1 MKKKFTK
8 VITIIFLIFGML
20 FTATPTKVKAT
31 ASIAISG
38 VPSIVQPGAIFDVT
52 VSIPGYLGGMVT
64 LSGFNCTIISQNT
77 VLVDGSASFTVRAG
91 SAGTAYIQAEGSEIT
106 PTDVNKPTTNGF
118 GRANFTIAAPSNN
131 NGGGGGG
138 TQVQQP
144 SKPQTPQN
152 QQNQQNQQN
161 PQEDV
166 NDKRSD
172 NNNLASLA
180 ISSGK
185 LTPAFHAETTEYRV
199 ELAAT
204 VTSINITASAAD
216 AKAKV
221 NGTGTKALEPGENKF
236 SITVTAEN
244 GAVKTYTIVAVV
256 NEKPLV
262 YTKYNGKDLGV
273 VRNVKDIKAPKDFVE
288 TTVKLDGKEVK
299 AWKNDAM
306 KITLVYLIDEKTS
319 EKNFYIYDTKKQM
332 VTNIFKPTAI
342 LGNNVYLV
350 DIPKELQT
358 MEGFEY
364 EKVKVD
370 TTELMG
376 WTFKD
381 KAFDNYVVI
390 YVMDE
395 TGKMQYYMYEKTQ
408 NTLQLYSKAAPVTQE
423 SYEKLIKNLENTNKM
438 QVICLGV
445 AAVLTVVAIVAV
457 VFAIKL
463 KKQVK

>member
-1 MKKKFTK
+1 MKLIKKVLMIVSSFIL
-8 VITIIFLIFGML
+8 VMGLFILPGSLMAASFGMSASTSTVVPGGS
-20 FTATPTKVKAT
+20 FTISVGGNCYGKVDLSVSGGFISTNSIWVDNDYQTVTVTAGSSGNVTVVATPVKGFSDPNENEYYPGKRT
-31 ASIAISG
+31 VS
-38 VPSIVQPGAIFDVT
+38 VTIVQP
-52 VSIPGYLGGMVT
+52 
-64 LSGFNCTIISQNT
+64 Q
-77 VLVDGSASFTVRAG
+77 
-91 SAGTAYIQAEGSEIT
+91 
-106 PTDVNKPTTNGF
+106 KP
-118 GRANFTIAAPSNN
+118 SD
-131 NGGGGGG
+131 NGGGI
-138 TQVQQP
+138 QVQQP
-144 SKPQTPQN
+144 SKPQTP
-152 QQNQQNQQN
+152 QNQQNQQN

-204 VTSINITASAAD
+204 ITSINITASAAD

-221 NGTGTKALEPGENKF
+221 NGTGTKTLEPGENKF

-364 EKVKVD
+364 GKVKVD

-423 SYEKLIKNLENTNKM
+423 SYEKLVKDLENTNKM

-463 KKQVK
+463 KK

>member
-1 MKKKFTK
+1 MKLIKKVLMIVSSFIL
-8 VITIIFLIFGML
+8 VMGLFILPGSLMAASFGMSASTSTVVPGGS
-20 FTATPTKVKAT
+20 FTISVGGNCYGKVDLSVSGGFISTNSIWVDNDYQTVTVTAGSSGNVTIVATPVKGFSDPNENEYYPGKRT
-31 ASIAISG
+31 VS
-38 VPSIVQPGAIFDVT
+38 VTIVQP
-52 VSIPGYLGGMVT
+52 
-64 LSGFNCTIISQNT
+64 Q
-77 VLVDGSASFTVRAG
+77 
-91 SAGTAYIQAEGSEIT
+91 
-106 PTDVNKPTTNGF
+106 KPSDN
-118 GRANFTIAAPSNN
+118 
-131 NGGGGGG
+131 GGG

-144 SKPQTPQN
+144 SKPQTP
-152 QQNQQNQQN
+152 QNQQNQQN

-364 EKVKVD
+364 GKVKVD

-423 SYEKLIKNLENTNKM
+423 SYEKLVKDLENTNKM

>member
-1 MKKKFTK
+1 MKLIKKVLMIVSSFIL
-8 VITIIFLIFGML
+8 VMGLFILPGSLMAASFGMSASTSTVVPGGS
-20 FTATPTKVKAT
+20 FTISVGGNCYGKVDLSVSGGFISTNSIWVDNDYQTVTVTAGSSGNVTVVATPVKGFSDPNENEYYPGKRT
-31 ASIAISG
+31 VS
-38 VPSIVQPGAIFDVT
+38 VTIVQP
-52 VSIPGYLGGMVT
+52 
-64 LSGFNCTIISQNT
+64 Q
-77 VLVDGSASFTVRAG
+77 
-91 SAGTAYIQAEGSEIT
+91 
-106 PTDVNKPTTNGF
+106 KPSDN
-118 GRANFTIAAPSNN
+118 
-131 NGGGGGG
+131 GGG

-144 SKPQTPQN
+144 SKPQTP
-152 QQNQQNQQN
+152 QNQQNQQN

-185 LTPAFHAETTEYRV
+185 LTPAFHAETTEYRG

-364 EKVKVD
+364 GKVKVD

-423 SYEKLIKNLENTNKM
+423 SYEKLVKDLENTNKM

>member
-1 MKKKFTK
+1 MKLIKKVLMIVSSFIL
-8 VITIIFLIFGML
+8 VMGLFILPGSLMAASFGMSASTSTVVPGGS
-20 FTATPTKVKAT
+20 FTISVGGNCYGKVDLSVSGGFISTNSIWVDNDYQTVTVTAGSSGNVTVVATPVKGFSDPNENEYYPGKRT
-31 ASIAISG
+31 VS
-38 VPSIVQPGAIFDVT
+38 VTIVQP
-52 VSIPGYLGGMVT
+52 
-64 LSGFNCTIISQNT
+64 Q
-77 VLVDGSASFTVRAG
+77 
-91 SAGTAYIQAEGSEIT
+91 
-106 PTDVNKPTTNGF
+106 KPSDN
-118 GRANFTIAAPSNN
+118 
-131 NGGGGGG
+131 GGG

-144 SKPQTPQN
+144 SKPQTP
-152 QQNQQNQQN
+152 QNQQNQQN

-306 KITLVYLIDEKTS
+306 KITLVYLIDEKTG

-364 EKVKVD
+364 GKVKVD

-423 SYEKLIKNLENTNKM
+423 SYEKLVKDLENTNKM

>member
-1 MKKKFTK
+1 MKLIKKVLMIVSSFIL
-8 VITIIFLIFGML
+8 VMGLFILPGSLMAASFGMSASTSTVVPGGS
-20 FTATPTKVKAT
+20 FTISVGGNCYGKVDLSVSGGFISTNSIWVDNDYQTVTVTAGSSGNVTVVATPVKGFSDPNENEYYPGKRT
-31 ASIAISG
+31 VS
-38 VPSIVQPGAIFDVT
+38 VTIVQP
-52 VSIPGYLGGMVT
+52 
-64 LSGFNCTIISQNT
+64 Q
-77 VLVDGSASFTVRAG
+77 
-91 SAGTAYIQAEGSEIT
+91 
-106 PTDVNKPTTNGF
+106 KPSDN
-118 GRANFTIAAPSNN
+118 
-131 NGGGGGG
+131 GGG

-144 SKPQTPQN
+144 SKPQTP
-152 QQNQQNQQN
+152 QNQQNQQN

-256 NEKPLV
+256 DEKPQV
-262 YTKYNGKDLGV
+262 YTKYNGKNLGV

-319 EKNFYIYDTKKQM
+319 EKNFYIYDTKKQV

-358 MEGFEY
+358 MEGFQY
-364 EKVKVD
+364 GKVKVD

-395 TGKMQYYMYEKTQ
+395 AGKMQYYMYEKTQ

-423 SYEKLIKNLENTNKM
+423 SYEKLVKDLENTNKM

>member
-1 MKKKFTK
+1 MKKSKIL
-8 VITIIFLIFGML
+8 VALVAAITLVTPMLIHAAIAPGAT
-20 FTATPTKVKAT
+20 FTATANCGIYEGAVSVS
-31 ASIAISG
+31 ASNARN
-38 VPSIVQPGAIFDVT
+38 
-52 VSIPGYLGGMVT
+52 VT
-64 LSGFNCTIISQNT
+64 LSPTSSFCDRGGT
-77 VLVDGSASFTVRAG
+77 VTATAVAV
-91 SAGTAYIQAEGSEIT
+91 SAGTASVSFTVLDA
-106 PTDVNKPTTNGF
+106 TDLSDPSNPKLVNGNVNIGGTSVTV
-118 GRANFTIAAPSNN
+118 AAPSNN

-138 TQVQQP
+138 IQVQQP
-144 SKPQTPQN
+144 SKPQTP
-152 QQNQQNQQN
+152 QNQQNQQN

-221 NGTGTKALEPGENKF
+221 NGTGTKTLEPGENKF

-364 EKVKVD
+364 GKVKVD

-423 SYEKLIKNLENTNKM
+423 AYEKLVKDLEDTNKM
-438 QVICLGV
+438 QFICLGV
-445 AAVLTVVAIVAV
+445 AAVLTVIAIVAV

>member
-1 MKKKFTK
+1 MKLIKKVLMIVSSFIL
-8 VITIIFLIFGML
+8 VMGLFILPGSLMAASFGMSASTSTVVPGGS
-20 FTATPTKVKAT
+20 FTISVGGNCYGKVDLSVSGGFISTNSIWVDNDYQTVTVTAGSSGNVTVVATPVKGFSDPNENEYYPGKRT
-31 ASIAISG
+31 VS
-38 VPSIVQPGAIFDVT
+38 VTIVQP
-52 VSIPGYLGGMVT
+52 
-64 LSGFNCTIISQNT
+64 Q
-77 VLVDGSASFTVRAG
+77 
-91 SAGTAYIQAEGSEIT
+91 
-106 PTDVNKPTTNGF
+106 KPSDN
-118 GRANFTIAAPSNN
+118 
-131 NGGGGGG
+131 GGG

-144 SKPQTPQN
+144 SKPQTP
-152 QQNQQNQQN
+152 QNQQNQQN

-364 EKVKVD
+364 GKVKVD

-395 TGKMQYYMYEKTQ
+395 TTQ

-423 SYEKLIKNLENTNKM
+423 SYEKLVKDLENTNKM

>member
-1 MKKKFTK
+1 MKLIKKVLMIVSSFIL
-8 VITIIFLIFGML
+8 VMGLFILPGSLMAASFGMSASTSTVVPGGS
-20 FTATPTKVKAT
+20 FTISVGGNCYGKVDLSVSGGFISTNSIWVDNDYQTVTVTAGSSGNVTVVATPVKGFSDPNENEYYPGKRT
-31 ASIAISG
+31 VS
-38 VPSIVQPGAIFDVT
+38 VTIVQP
-52 VSIPGYLGGMVT
+52 
-64 LSGFNCTIISQNT
+64 Q
-77 VLVDGSASFTVRAG
+77 
-91 SAGTAYIQAEGSEIT
+91 
-106 PTDVNKPTTNGF
+106 KPSDN
-118 GRANFTIAAPSNN
+118 
-131 NGGGGGG
+131 GGG

-144 SKPQTPQN
+144 SKPQTP
-152 QQNQQNQQN
+152 QNQQNQQN

-364 EKVKVD
+364 GKVKVD

-423 SYEKLIKNLENTNKM
+423 SYEKLVKDLENTNKM

>member
-1 MKKKFTK
+1 MKLIKKVLMIVSSFIL
-8 VITIIFLIFGML
+8 VMGLFILPGSLMAASFGMSASTSTVVPGGS
-20 FTATPTKVKAT
+20 FTISVGVNCYGKVDLSVSGGFISTNSIWVDNDYQTVTVTAGSSGNVTVVATPVKGFSDPNENEYYPGKRT
-31 ASIAISG
+31 VS
-38 VPSIVQPGAIFDVT
+38 VTIVQP
-52 VSIPGYLGGMVT
+52 
-64 LSGFNCTIISQNT
+64 Q
-77 VLVDGSASFTVRAG
+77 
-91 SAGTAYIQAEGSEIT
+91 
-106 PTDVNKPTTNGF
+106 KPSDN
-118 GRANFTIAAPSNN
+118 
-131 NGGGGGG
+131 GGG

-144 SKPQTPQN
+144 SKPQTP
-152 QQNQQNQQN
+152 QNQQNQQN

-364 EKVKVD
+364 GKVKVD

-423 SYEKLIKNLENTNKM
+423 SYEKLVKDLENTNKM

>member
-1 MKKKFTK
+1 MKLIKKVLMIVSSFIL
-8 VITIIFLIFGML
+8 VMGLFILPGSLMAASFGMSASTSTVVPGGS
-20 FTATPTKVKAT
+20 FTISVGGNCYGKVDLSVSGGFISTNSIWVDNDYQTVTVTAGSSGNVTVVATPVKGFSDPNENEYYPGKRT
-31 ASIAISG
+31 VS
-38 VPSIVQPGAIFDVT
+38 VTIVQP
-52 VSIPGYLGGMVT
+52 
-64 LSGFNCTIISQNT
+64 Q
-77 VLVDGSASFTVRAG
+77 
-91 SAGTAYIQAEGSEIT
+91 
-106 PTDVNKPTTNGF
+106 KPSDN
-118 GRANFTIAAPSNN
+118 
-131 NGGGGGG
+131 GGG

-152 QQNQQNQQN
+152 QQNHQQN

-364 EKVKVD
+364 GKVKVD

-423 SYEKLIKNLENTNKM
+423 SYEKLVKDLENTNKM

>member
-1 MKKKFTK
+1 MKLIKKVLMIVSSFIL
-8 VITIIFLIFGML
+8 VMGLFILPGSLMAASFGMSASTSTVVPGGS
-20 FTATPTKVKAT
+20 FTISVGGNCYGKVDLSVSGGFISTNSIWVDNDYQTVTVTAGSSGNVTVVATPVKGFSDPNENEYYPGKRT
-31 ASIAISG
+31 VS
-38 VPSIVQPGAIFDVT
+38 VTIVQP
-52 VSIPGYLGGMVT
+52 
-64 LSGFNCTIISQNT
+64 Q
-77 VLVDGSASFTVRAG
+77 
-91 SAGTAYIQAEGSEIT
+91 
-106 PTDVNKPTTNGF
+106 KPSDN
-118 GRANFTIAAPSNN
+118 
-131 NGGGGGG
+131 GGG

-144 SKPQTPQN
+144 SKPQTP
-152 QQNQQNQQN
+152 QNQQNQQN

-358 MEGFEY
+358 MEGFQY
-364 EKVKVD
+364 GKVKVD

-395 TGKMQYYMYEKTQ
+395 AGKMQYYMYEKTQ

-423 SYEKLIKNLENTNKM
+423 SYEKLVKDLENTNKM

>member
-1 MKKKFTK
+1 MKLIKKVLMIVSSFIL
-8 VITIIFLIFGML
+8 VMGLFILPGSLMAASFGMSASTSTVVPGGS
-20 FTATPTKVKAT
+20 FTISVGGNCYGKVDLSVSGGFISTNSIWVDNDYQTVTVTAGSSGNVTVVATPVKGFSDPNENEYYPGKRT
-31 ASIAISG
+31 VS
-38 VPSIVQPGAIFDVT
+38 VTIVQP
-52 VSIPGYLGGMVT
+52 
-64 LSGFNCTIISQNT
+64 Q
-77 VLVDGSASFTVRAG
+77 
-91 SAGTAYIQAEGSEIT
+91 
-106 PTDVNKPTTNGF
+106 KPSDN
-118 GRANFTIAAPSNN
+118 
-131 NGGGGGG
+131 GGG

-364 EKVKVD
+364 GKVKVD

-423 SYEKLIKNLENTNKM
+423 SYEKLVKDLENTNKM

>member
-1 MKKKFTK
+1 MKKSKILIALVA
-8 VITIIFLIFGML
+8 VIALVTPMLIHAAIAPGAT
-20 FTATPTKVKAT
+20 FTATANCGIYEGAVRVSASNATVTSADNFCDRGKQLRAT
-31 ASIAISG
+31 AI
-38 VPSIVQPGAIFDVT
+38 
-52 VSIPGYLGGMVT
+52 
-64 LSGFNCTIISQNT
+64 
-77 VLVDGSASFTVRAG
+77 AG
-91 SAGTAYIQAEGSEIT
+91 SAGTASVSFTVIDA
-106 PTDVNKPTTNGF
+106 TDTNAMQLVGNVNIGGTSVTV
-118 GRANFTIAAPSNN
+118 AAPSNN

-180 ISSGK
+180 ISSGE

-364 EKVKVD
+364 GKVKVD

-423 SYEKLIKNLENTNKM
+423 SYEKLVKDLENTNKM

>member
-1 MKKKFTK
+1 MKLIKKVLMIVSSFIL
-8 VITIIFLIFGML
+8 VMGLFILPGSLMAASFGMSASTSTVVPGGS
-20 FTATPTKVKAT
+20 FTISVGGNCYGKVDLSVSGGFISTNSIWVDNDYQTVTVTAGSSGNVTVVATPVKGFSDPNENEYYPGKRT
-31 ASIAISG
+31 VS
-38 VPSIVQPGAIFDVT
+38 VTIVQP
-52 VSIPGYLGGMVT
+52 
-64 LSGFNCTIISQNT
+64 Q
-77 VLVDGSASFTVRAG
+77 
-91 SAGTAYIQAEGSEIT
+91 
-106 PTDVNKPTTNGF
+106 KPSDN
-118 GRANFTIAAPSNN
+118 
-131 NGGGGGG
+131 GGG

-144 SKPQTPQN
+144 SKPQTP
-152 QQNQQNQQN
+152 QNQQNQQN

-364 EKVKVD
+364 GKVKVD

-381 KAFDNYVVI
+381 KAFDNYAVI

-395 TGKMQYYMYEKTQ
+395 AGKMQYYMYEKTQ

-423 SYEKLIKNLENTNKM
+423 AYEKLVKDLEDTNKM
-438 QVICLGV
+438 QFICLGV
-445 AAVLTVVAIVAV
+445 AAVLTVIAIVAV

>member
-1 MKKKFTK
+1 MKLIKKVLMIVSSFIL
-8 VITIIFLIFGML
+8 VMGLFILPGSLMAASFGMSASTSTVVPGGS
-20 FTATPTKVKAT
+20 FTISVGGNCYGKVDLSVSGGFISTNSIWVDNDYQTVTVTAGSSGNVTVVATPVKGFSDPNENEYYPGKRT
-31 ASIAISG
+31 VS
-38 VPSIVQPGAIFDVT
+38 VTIVQP
-52 VSIPGYLGGMVT
+52 
-64 LSGFNCTIISQNT
+64 Q
-77 VLVDGSASFTVRAG
+77 
-91 SAGTAYIQAEGSEIT
+91 
-106 PTDVNKPTTNGF
+106 KPSDN
-118 GRANFTIAAPSNN
+118 
-131 NGGGGGG
+131 GGG

-144 SKPQTPQN
+144 SKPQTP
-152 QQNQQNQQN
+152 QNQQNQQN

-364 EKVKVD
+364 GKVKVD

-423 SYEKLIKNLENTNKM
+423 SYEKLVKDLENTNKM

-463 KKQVK
+463 KK

>member
-1 MKKKFTK
+1 MKLIKKVLMIVSSFIL
-8 VITIIFLIFGML
+8 VMGLFILPGSLMAASFGMSASTSTVVPGGS
-20 FTATPTKVKAT
+20 FTISVGGNCYGKVDLSVSGGFISTNSIWVDNDYQTVTVTAGSSGNVTVVATPVKGFSDPNENEYYPGKRT
-31 ASIAISG
+31 VS
-38 VPSIVQPGAIFDVT
+38 VTIVQP
-52 VSIPGYLGGMVT
+52 
-64 LSGFNCTIISQNT
+64 Q
-77 VLVDGSASFTVRAG
+77 
-91 SAGTAYIQAEGSEIT
+91 
-106 PTDVNKPTTNGF
+106 KPSDN
-118 GRANFTIAAPSNN
+118 
-131 NGGGGGG
+131 GGG

-144 SKPQTPQN
+144 SKPQTP
-152 QQNQQNQQN
+152 QNQQNQQN

-306 KITLVYLIDEKTS
+306 KITLVI
-319 EKNFYIYDTKKQM
+319 
-332 VTNIFKPTAI
+332 
-342 LGNNVYLV
+342 
-350 DIPKELQT
+350 
-358 MEGFEY
+358 
-364 EKVKVD
+364 
-370 TTELMG
+370 
-376 WTFKD
+376 
-381 KAFDNYVVI
+381 
-390 YVMDE
+390 
-395 TGKMQYYMYEKTQ
+395 
-408 NTLQLYSKAAPVTQE
+408 
-423 SYEKLIKNLENTNKM
+423 
-438 QVICLGV
+438 
-445 AAVLTVVAIVAV
+445 
-457 VFAIKL
+457 
-463 KKQVK
+463 

>member
-1 MKKKFTK
+1 MKLIKKVLMIVSSFIL
-8 VITIIFLIFGML
+8 VMGLFILPGSLMAASFGMSASTSTVVPGGS
-20 FTATPTKVKAT
+20 FTISVGGNCYGKVDLSVSGGFISTNSIWVDNDYQTVTVTAGSSGNVTVVATPVKGFSDPNENEYYPGKRT
-31 ASIAISG
+31 VS
-38 VPSIVQPGAIFDVT
+38 VTIVQP
-52 VSIPGYLGGMVT
+52 
-64 LSGFNCTIISQNT
+64 Q
-77 VLVDGSASFTVRAG
+77 
-91 SAGTAYIQAEGSEIT
+91 
-106 PTDVNKPTTNGF
+106 KPSDN
-118 GRANFTIAAPSNN
+118 
-131 NGGGGGG
+131 GGG

-144 SKPQTPQN
+144 SKPQTP
-152 QQNQQNQQN
+152 QNQQNQQN

-364 EKVKVD
+364 GKVKVD

-390 YVMDE
+390 YVMNE

-423 SYEKLIKNLENTNKM
+423 SYEKLVKDLENTNKM

>member
-1 MKKKFTK
+1 MKLIKKVLMIVSSFIL
-8 VITIIFLIFGML
+8 VMGLFILPGSLMAASFGMSASTSTVVPGGS
-20 FTATPTKVKAT
+20 FTISVGGNCYGKVDLSVSGGFISTNSIWDDNDYQTVTVTAGSSGNVTVVATPVKGFSDPNENEYYPGKRT
-31 ASIAISG
+31 VS
-38 VPSIVQPGAIFDVT
+38 VTIVQP
-52 VSIPGYLGGMVT
+52 
-64 LSGFNCTIISQNT
+64 Q
-77 VLVDGSASFTVRAG
+77 
-91 SAGTAYIQAEGSEIT
+91 
-106 PTDVNKPTTNGF
+106 KPSDN
-118 GRANFTIAAPSNN
+118 
-131 NGGGGGG
+131 GGG

-144 SKPQTPQN
+144 SKPQTP
-152 QQNQQNQQN
+152 QNQQNQQN

-364 EKVKVD
+364 GKVKVD

-423 SYEKLIKNLENTNKM
+423 SYEKLVKDLENTNKM

>member
-1 MKKKFTK
+1 MKLIKKVLMIVSSFIL
-8 VITIIFLIFGML
+8 VMGLFILPGSLMAASFGMSASTSTVVHGGS
-20 FTATPTKVKAT
+20 FTISVGGNCYGKVDLSVSGGFISTNSIWVDNDYQTVTVTAGSSGNVTVVATPVKGFSDPNENEYYPGKRT
-31 ASIAISG
+31 VS
-38 VPSIVQPGAIFDVT
+38 VTIVQP
-52 VSIPGYLGGMVT
+52 
-64 LSGFNCTIISQNT
+64 Q
-77 VLVDGSASFTVRAG
+77 
-91 SAGTAYIQAEGSEIT
+91 
-106 PTDVNKPTTNGF
+106 KPSDN
-118 GRANFTIAAPSNN
+118 
-131 NGGGGGG
+131 GGG

-144 SKPQTPQN
+144 SKPQTP
-152 QQNQQNQQN
+152 QNQQNQQN

-358 MEGFEY
+358 MEGFQY
-364 EKVKVD
+364 GKVKVD

-395 TGKMQYYMYEKTQ
+395 AGKMQYYMYEKTQ

-423 SYEKLIKNLENTNKM
+423 SYEKLVKDLENTNKM